1 MCKVDK
7 DKLCNEIYNLK
18 RIKDDLIRPIE
29 EEYRKYIDDAIFQEL
44 PFQYGDI
51 VKDKLNNQIRYFIY
65 KGIKKEYMVLYGC
78 NENGVE
84 NNEDRQYHWSVY
96 EDFTIHKEV
105 E

>member
-1 MCKVDK
+1 MCKLDK
-7 DKLCNEIYNLK
+7 DELCNEIYKFK
-18 RIKDDLIRPIE
+18 RLRDEEIKPIQ
-29 EEYRKYIDDAIFQEL
+29 EEYQEYIDDTIFQKL

-51 VKDKLNNQIRYFIY
+51 IKDKLNNQIRYFIY

-78 NENGVE
+78 NEKGIE

-96 EDFTIHKEV
+96 EEFEIHREV